1 MFGMPSG
8 MSYEDMLDTP
18 TGSSMVMGTPM
29 ASPGLSRANILSTSN
44 LDSYDSDV
52 SQSEVED
59 ELPIYL
65 LSSICDLPEN
75 VPPGSLVALD
85 IDDTLLMT
93 RGSPSV
99 LLTEEGLRA
108 FQAHV
113 HLRYSS
119 WDEKNLAC
127 RKLQT
132 AVKDKICVEPQTV
145 DVIRSLQASKCW
157 VFGLTARY
165 SEMEAT
171 TWSSLRAQGIDLEKT
186 APFPEGASI
195 TDEETSAEYHRGVIY
210 CNNQNK
216 GQVLQRFLENTVFA
230 HHLAQKRGLPPPD
243 CVKVVN
249 DIPSEMVFVDDSY
262 EHSVDVARYVAVADE
277 LGIEVSCFHYV
288 LEKLRQFPEC
298 DDEDGHEKEDIMAVQ
313 IAAFLDESLV
323 LTNEQAMHVLRKK
336 RAGGL

>member
-1 MFGMPSG
+1 MFMPSG

-29 ASPGLSRANILSTSN
+29 TSPGLSRANILSTSS

-52 SQSEVED
+52 SQSEAED

-65 LSSICDLPEN
+65 LSSICGLPEN

-93 RGSPSV
+93 RGSPSL

-132 AVKDKICVEPQTV
+132 AVKDKICVEPQTA

-186 APFPEGASI
+186 APFSEGASI

-243 CVKVVN
+243 CVKIVD

-262 EHSVDVARYVAVADE
+262 EHSVDVARYATVADE

-288 LEKLRQFPEC
+288 FEKLRQFPEC
-298 DDEDGHEKEDIMAVQ
+298 DEEDGHEKEDIMAVQ
-313 IAAFLDESLV
+313 IAAFLDESRV
-323 LTNEQAMHVLRKK
+323 LTNDQAMHALLRKK